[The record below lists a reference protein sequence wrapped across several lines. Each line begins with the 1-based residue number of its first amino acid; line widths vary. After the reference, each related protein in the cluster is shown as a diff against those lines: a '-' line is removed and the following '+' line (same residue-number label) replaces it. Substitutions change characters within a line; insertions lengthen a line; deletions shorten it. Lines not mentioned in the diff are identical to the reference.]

1 VTVTPTTPLPVD
13 AGRRRRGRRSRS
25 QTARTWTSR
34 LLPPLAFSVLVLI
47 AWQLVAVAGDLRETI
62 LPRPTVVASHLYDQR
77 QLLIDNAWVTLKEI
91 LVGFALALA
100 VGLTLAVLVSTSWV
114 IERAV
119 YPWMIASQMVP
130 IVAIAP
136 LLVVWFGFD
145 LTPKVIVVALV
156 SFFPLAVN
164 TIDGLRAPPREMIDL
179 MRTLGAGGLKIFR
192 IVQVPAALPFVFSGA
207 KIAIAFATLGAVFGE
222 WVGASEGLGY
232 LILTLNNQSATA
244 DVFATIFVLSLLG
257 IGLFGL
263 VAALERVVLRWRF
276 ASHR

>member
-1 VTVTPTTPLPVD
+1 MVTPTMSSPVTP
-13 AGRRRRGRRSRS
+13 RRRLGGLRSPS
-25 QTARTWTSR
+25 STARAWTVR
-34 LLPPLAFSVLVLI
+34 LVPPVAFSVLVLV
-47 AWQLVAVAGDLRETI
+47 AWQLIVVVADLRETI
-62 LPRPTVVASHLYDQR
+62 LPRPTVVASHIYDER

-91 LVGFALALA
+91 LVGFAIALA
-100 VGLTLAVLVSTSWV
+100 VGLTLAMLISASQVV
-114 IERAV
+114 ERAV

-145 LTPKVIVVALV
+145 MTPKVIVVALV

-164 TIDGLRAPPREMIDL
+164 TVDGLRAPPREMIDL
-179 MRTLGAGGLKIFR
+179 MRTLGAGHLKIFR
-192 IVQVPAALPFVFSGA
+192 TVRVPAALPFVFSGA

-222 WVGASEGLGY
+222 WVGASDGLGY

-244 DVFATIFVLSLLG
+244 DVFGAIFALSLLG

-263 VAALERVVLRWRF
+263 VSLLERVVLAWRF